1 MTPNTIVRALD
12 VGYGNT
18 KYSTVDTAGN
28 IHFKAFRS
36 LAPTAET
43 ADISAGAMRKRDT
56 VRISVGGISYEIGP
70 DAELATDARHSHIF
84 DDSYATRPEYR
95 ALCLGALSYIQTP
108 RIDVLVVGLP
118 VSRVEAHATQLRAEL
133 SGRHKLD
140 GGASVEVKRVIVV
153 AQPVGGALY
162 TALSS
167 GQYNRF
173 REQTT
178 LTIDIGAG
186 TNDALV
192 SRGLQA
198 LPKRCAT
205 HPGGTDAMLL
215 RLADAAK
222 ARHGF
227 ECSALTLDQALRTGV
242 LRVSGRVYPLLPLLA
257 STKPVVD
264 QAINA
269 LMSRIGTVTDIDRIV
284 LIGGGAPFFRPGIQK
299 RFPNHEI
306 TVCSAG
312 IFANVRGFQM
322 AGERLTSGS
331 VGGRS

>member
-1 MTPNTIVRALD
+1 MTPKTIVRALD

-28 IHFKAFRS
+28 ICFKAFRS
-36 LAPTAET
+36 LAPTAEA
-43 ADISAGAMRKRDT
+43 ADISAGALRKRDT
-56 VRISVGGISYEIGP
+56 VRISVGSTSYEIGP
-70 DAELATDARHSHIF
+70 DAELATDPQHAHVS
-84 DDSYATRPEYR
+84 DDSYVTRPEYR
-95 ALCLGALSYIQTP
+95 ALCLGALAYMQAS

-118 VSRVEAHATQLRAEL
+118 VSRMESHATRLR
-133 SGRHKLD
+133 SGLGGHHKLD
-140 GGASVEVKRVIVV
+140 GGTSVEVKRVIVV

-205 HPGGTDAMLL
+205 HPGGTGAIL
-215 RLADAAK
+215 RQLADTV
-222 ARHGF
+222 RTHHGV
-227 ECSALTLDQALRTGV
+227 ECTTLALDKALRTGT
-242 LRVSGRVYPLLPLLA
+242 LRVSGRTYPVLSMLR

-284 LIGGGAPFFRPGIQK
+284 LIGGGAPFFQPGIQK
-299 RFPNHEI
+299 RFPDHEI
-306 TVCSAG
+306 TVCNAG

-322 AGERLTSGS
+322 AGERLTSDGTS
-331 VGGRS
+331 

>member
-1 MTPNTIVRALD
+1 M
-12 VGYGNT
+12 
-18 KYSTVDTAGN
+18 
-28 IHFKAFRS
+28 
-36 LAPTAET
+36 
-43 ADISAGAMRKRDT
+43 
-56 VRISVGGISYEIGP
+56 
-70 DAELATDARHSHIF
+70 
-84 DDSYATRPEYR
+84 
-95 ALCLGALSYIQTP
+95 
-108 RIDVLVVGLP
+108 LVVGLP
-118 VSRVEAHATQLRAEL
+118 VSRMESHAAQLRAEL

-140 GGASVEVKRVIVV
+140 GCTSVEVKRVIVV

-205 HPGGTDAMLL
+205 HPGGTGAIL
-215 RLADAAK
+215 RQLADTV
-222 ARHGF
+222 RTHHGV
-227 ECSALTLDQALRTGV
+227 ECTTLALDKALRTGT
-242 LRVSGRVYPLLPLLA
+242 LRVSGRTHPVLSMLR

-284 LIGGGAPFFRPGIQK
+284 LIGGGAPFFQPGIQK
-299 RFPNHEI
+299 RFPDHEI

-322 AGERLTSGS
+322 AGEQLASGGTS
-331 VGGRS
+331 